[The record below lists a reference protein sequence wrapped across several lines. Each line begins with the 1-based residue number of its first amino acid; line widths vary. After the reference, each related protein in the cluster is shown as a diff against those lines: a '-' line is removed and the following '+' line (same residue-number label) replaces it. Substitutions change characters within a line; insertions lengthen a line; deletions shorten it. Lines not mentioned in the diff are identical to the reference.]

1 MAGVDAPLGSMD
13 DEAAQAAV
21 LADAMTDAMVVA
33 ERNSLDGLSL
43 IHI

>member
-1 MAGVDAPLGSMD
+1 MD

-33 ERNSLDGLSL
+33 ERNSLDDQPRAGRRRRRS
-43 IHI
+43 